1 MESFE
6 SLMLKNIEES
16 RKVIKFFLAKVI
28 EPSLFE
34 EIKKKFLKDGQKEDE
49 RNRINLGIFSLRE
62 FGLFFGTYE
71 RIITKTTI
79 NKLVDNFML
88 EPTEY
93 RINQHQ
99 YYRLNELYVK
109 SLFHLEVIENLLFG
123 FQFIINKFRN
133 SVFKIEHTDINGD
146 PSIGTGYLICSGMK
160 FLIITNEHV
169 VGRNHGLRLFSVENI
184 EYNFEIVFEN
194 EDKDIA
200 ILEINLQD
208 KDKVFFKES
217 HIPLNLK
224 VEIEPLKEILTIGY
238 PSIPLSKE
246 AYQVYH
252 KGEIN
257 SLIEDYNGNKLFIIS
272 AKTSSGNSGSPVID
286 NSGMVLGTITRELF
300 DKGELEKKGKLPYYA
315 VIPTVETINCLNILK
330 VSEMKSE

>member
-6 SLMLKNIEES
+6 SLLIKNIDES
-16 RKVIKFFLAKVI
+16 RKVIRFFLAKVI

-34 EIKKKFLKDGQKEDE
+34 EIKKKFLKDGQKVDE
-49 RNRINLGIFSLRE
+49 QNRINSGIFSLWE
-62 FGLFFGTYE
+62 FGLFFGSYK
-71 RIITKTTI
+71 RIVTKTTI
-79 NKLVDNFML
+79 KKLVDNFML
-88 EPTEY
+88 ETTEY
-93 RINQHQ
+93 QINHFQ
-99 YYRLNELYVK
+99 YYSLNELYVQ
-109 SLFHLEVIENLLFG
+109 SLFRSGVIENLLFG

-133 SVFKIEHTDINGD
+133 SVFKIEHKDINGD
-146 PSIGTGYLICSGMK
+146 PSIGTGYLIANDVK

-169 VGRNHGLRLFSVENI
+169 VARNHGLRLLSVRNI

-200 ILEINLQD
+200 ILEIKLSD
-208 KDKVFFKES
+208 KDLKYFKDS
-217 HIPLNLK
+217 HIPFNLK
-224 VEIEPLKEILTIGY
+224 SDFEPLKEIITIGY
-238 PSIPLSKE
+238 PSIPLSKD

-257 SLIEDYNGNKLFIIS
+257 SLIEDYNGNQLFIIS

-300 DKGELEKKGKLPYYA
+300 DKGDLEKKGKLPYYA
-315 VIPTVETINCLNILK
+315 VIPSIETINCLNKL
-330 VSEMKSE
+330 